1 MNDKSSA
8 EQVEFD
14 ELRRLLLGPEL
25 DKLEQLRNRLETPES
40 FSSEVGEVLPRAMI
54 KSTEQHREE
63 LSQAMIPTV
72 EEIVRQSVK
81 KDINR
86 FADALFPVIGPA
98 IRKSITETLRQML
111 QSLNRALELSLSWQG
126 IRWRI
131 ESMRTGI
138 PFAQIALLHALV
150 YRVEQVFL
158 IHRGTGL
165 LLCHRGREDV
175 EQQDPDLV
183 SSMLSAINDFV
194 ADSFSEPG
202 GGRLDRV
209 EAGELSVWIEPGPD
223 AVLALAIRG
232 EAPNSLRTTMQVT
245 LERIQVHLAEP
256 LAEFSGDTSAFADQA
271 ELLDDCLQAQYASP
285 SRGWSPRSVIALL
298 LLLGLLVAGVT
309 AYWQTHLLRA
319 DTIALVRA
327 EPGYIVT
334 RTEVRDGLLVIEG
347 LRDPLARDPGLLL
360 ETAPLASAEVTLQ
373 LEPYQSLSDQFV
385 AQRSAR
391 ILQPPQSVE
400 LDLQQGRLLLSGV
413 ADLDWR
419 REVDARLPLLA
430 GVESIE
436 DDGLRIRFT
445 AELLKPPPTASLTLE
460 EGVLY
465 VEGSAPQDWIAGLA
479 TTIDSYPEIEAVD
492 TRALVNLT
500 EVELLRDIAAL
511 EKEVVLFD
519 VAASFDFE
527 SIDTPRIAGLAKRII
542 DAAQAL
548 SLEVQIIV
556 RGFSDSIGSF
566 DDNRFLSIERADFVA
581 QAMFNTGI
589 SPRHVSIKGLEAPV
603 RAELTEAERRYNRR
617 VGFEVI
623 VEPGKQN

>member
-8 EQVEFD
+8 EQAEFD

-25 DKLEQLRNRLETPES
+25 DKIERLRDRLESPEA

-98 IRKSITETLRQML
+98 IRKSIKETLRQML
-111 QSLNRALELSLSWQG
+111 QSLNRALEMSLSWQG
-126 IRWRI
+126 LRWRL

-138 PFAQIALLHALV
+138 PFAEIALLHALV

-158 IHRGTGL
+158 IHRRTGL
-165 LLCHRGREDV
+165 LLCHRGREDI

-183 SSMLSAINDFV
+183 SSMLTAINDFV
-194 ADSFSEPG
+194 ADSFAEQTS
-202 GGRLDRV
+202 GRLDRI
-209 EAGELSVWIEPGPD
+209 EAGELSIWIEPGPD

-245 LERIQVHLAEP
+245 LERIQVHLADS
-256 LAEFSGDTSAFADQA
+256 LAQFGGDTSEFAA
-271 ELLDDCLQAQYASP
+271 EPELLDDCLQAQYASP
-285 SRGWSPRSVIALL
+285 SRGWSTRSVLALL
-298 LLLGLLVAGVT
+298 LLVGLLFAWAGT
-309 AYWQTHLLRA
+309 AWQTRLLRA

-327 EPGYIVT
+327 EPGYVVT
-334 RTEVRDGLLVIEG
+334 RTDVHDGRLVIEG
-347 LRDPLARDPGLLL
+347 MRDPLARQPGPLL
-360 ETAPLASAEVTLQ
+360 EAAPLTAAEVDLQ
-373 LEPYQSLSDQFV
+373 LEPYQSLADVFV
-385 AQRSAR
+385 AQRSRR
-391 ILQPPQSVE
+391 ILQPPESVQM
-400 LDLQQGRLLLSGV
+400 DLQQAVLILRGI

-419 REVDARLPLLA
+419 RQVDARLPLLA
-430 GVESIE
+430 GVESV
-436 DDGLRIRFT
+436 DDAGLRIRFT
-445 AELLKPPPTASLTLE
+445 SRLLEPPPTAALTLDA
-460 EGVLY
+460 GVLY
-465 VEGSAPQDWIAGLA
+465 IEGSAPQDWIAGLA
-479 TTIDSYPEIEAVD
+479 TVAETYPEIDAID

-519 VAASFDFE
+519 VATSFDFDG
-527 SIDTPRIAGLAKRII
+527 IDTPRIAGLAKRII
-542 DAAQAL
+542 ASAQQL
-548 SLEVQIIV
+548 SLELQIVV

-566 DDNRFLSIERADFVA
+566 EDNRFLSIERADFVA

-589 SPRHVSIKGLEAPV
+589 SPRFISIKGLEAPV
-603 RAELTEAERRYNRR
+603 RTELSEAERRYNRR

-623 VEPGKQN
+623 LEPGNQD